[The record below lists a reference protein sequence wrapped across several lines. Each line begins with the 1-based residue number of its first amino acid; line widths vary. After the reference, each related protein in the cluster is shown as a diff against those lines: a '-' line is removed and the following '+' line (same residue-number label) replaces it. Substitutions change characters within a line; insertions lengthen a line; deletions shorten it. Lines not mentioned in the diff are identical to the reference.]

1 LSKIKEAG
9 DIQLR
14 ERLKE
19 EIEIDGKVIV
29 LESGLLARQADGA
42 ILVRSGD
49 TVVLVTAVMAEEAEE
64 GVDFLPLTVD
74 VDEKMYA
81 AGKIP
86 GGFIKRE
93 GKPSEKAILTARLI
107 DRPLRPSFPD
117 GFFNEVQIIATIL
130 SVDQVNPP
138 DVLALNGASVAL
150 LTGSIPFNGPIAALR
165 VGRINNNFVL
175 NPTFQDLEK
184 SDLDLVVAGNRN
196 AILMVEAGA
205 EEVSE
210 EDILQALS
218 FGHKAIVKLVEFQE
232 RFVQKYFQVFPE
244 RERAREV
251 SVGLSYEEI
260 EAKIR
265 EFATGKL
272 REAIR
277 NPDKLARERAE
288 EAVED
293 ETMEELAT
301 LVEGKEQYV
310 SKVLAKIKKEEVR
323 RMIIKEGIRA
333 DGRKPN
339 EIRPINC
346 AVGVLPRPHGSGL
359 FTRGQTQVLSVL
371 TLGTVREEQMIDG
384 LGVEESKRF
393 MHHYNFPPF
402 STGDIAFLRAPRRRE
417 IGHGALV
424 ERALL
429 PVIPKEEDFP
439 YTIRIVSEVLES
451 NGSTSMASVCGSTL
465 ALMDAGVQI
474 KAPVAGIAMG
484 LVKEGEKVAILTDIL
499 GMEDALGDMDF
510 KVAGT
515 SRGITA
521 LQMDMKIEGVNF
533 EILSKALEQAKQ
545 ARLFIL
551 EKILEAIPAPRE
563 ELSPYAP
570 RIMTLKIPVEKIG
583 DLIGPGGRTIRS
595 LLDEVGPD
603 LVTID
608 IEEDGTV
615 FIASKDQASAE
626 KARML
631 VEQVIKEVKKG
642 ERFIGTVTRT
652 TSFGAFVEIIPGV
665 EGLVHISKLTRRRIP
680 SVESV
685 VKPGDRI
692 MVEVIEIDRQGRLKL
707 AAIGLD
713 ERRVAQG
720 RR

>member
-1 LSKIKEAG
+1 
-9 DIQLR
+9 
-14 ERLKE
+14 
-19 EIEIDGKVIV
+19 
-29 LESGLLARQADGA
+29 
-42 ILVRSGD
+42 
-49 TVVLVTAVMAEEAEE
+49 
-64 GVDFLPLTVD
+64 
-74 VDEKMYA
+74 
-81 AGKIP
+81 
-86 GGFIKRE
+86 
-93 GKPSEKAILTARLI
+93 
-107 DRPLRPSFPD
+107 
-117 GFFNEVQIIATIL
+117 VQVIATIL

-138 DVLALNGASVAL
+138 DMLALNGASVAL

-165 VGRINNNFVL
+165 VGRIDNNFVL

-205 EEVSE
+205 NEVSE

-218 FGHKAIVKLVEFQE
+218 FAHKAIVKLVDFQE

-244 RERAREV
+244 RGRTREV

-293 ETMEELAT
+293 ETIEELAT

-323 RMIIKEGIRA
+323 RMIIEEGIRA
-333 DGRKPN
+333 DGRRPD

-533 EILSKALEQAKQ
+533 EILSKALEQARQ

-551 EKILEAIPAPRE
+551 DKMLEAIPAPRE

-713 ERRVAQG
+713 GRRVAQG